1 MTLSKIE
8 LIAALN
14 EQIGLNKAEANDMVD
29 TFFEEIRTTLEGN
42 ESVKLNGFGI
52 FKLLDRKPRRG
63 FNPKTGEEHPIKAR
77 RVVTFHSSP
86 ILKNLVKK
94 NYEG

>member
-42 ESVKLNGFGI
+42 ESVKLTGFGN
-52 FKLLDRKPRRG
+52 FRLLDKKPRRG
-63 FNPKTGEEHPIKAR
+63 FNPKTGEEHSIKAR
-77 RVVTFHSSP
+77 RVVTFHPSP
-86 ILKNLVKK
+86 LLKDLITK
-94 NYEG
+94 NYQG